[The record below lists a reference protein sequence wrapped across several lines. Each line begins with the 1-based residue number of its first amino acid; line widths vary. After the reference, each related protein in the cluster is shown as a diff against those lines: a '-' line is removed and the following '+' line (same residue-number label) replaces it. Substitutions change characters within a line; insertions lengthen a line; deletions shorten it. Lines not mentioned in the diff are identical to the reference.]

1 MYKNVI
7 EEMPAGL
14 PGQLSRYNG
23 SENIMPFI
31 VEDDDCQAG
40 VFAFDGSEPGKNVVA
55 IAKADVKPIGIIM
68 RTPFRTNTG
77 AKSLNHYLS
86 GTDISVVNDCYI
98 YVVPKNEPKYKDN
111 VYVDPTT
118 GHIKTGKTV
127 PTPEEGEGTFVD
139 TGFRVSAPYEINC
152 VAEIT
157 DKNF

>member
-7 EEMPAGL
+7 EKMPAGL
-14 PGQLSRYNG
+14 SGQLSKYNG

-55 IAKADVKPIGIIM
+55 IAKADAKPIDVIM
-68 RTPFRTNTG
+68 RI
-77 AKSLNHYLS
+77 L
-86 GTDISVVNDCYI
+86 
-98 YVVPKNEPKYKDN
+98 YK
-111 VYVDPTT
+111 
-118 GHIKTGKTV
+118 
-127 PTPEEGEGTFVD
+127 
-139 TGFRVSAPYEINC
+139 INC